1 MKSPLSHH
9 FTSLAQRLTR
19 SLFACLLLAGTTQT
33 ATAASPDKK
42 GNYCGVEGNWIQIL
56 GSGGAELDDR
66 RAGTSYLVWID
77 GKAKLLIDA
86 GPGAAVRFD
95 EAGAKLED
103 LDAIIFTQLQSAHT
117 SDLIDFI
124 TGAQLSRRDRPLPVY
139 GPDGNDVMPS
149 TSQLLNRLIGPGGA
163 YPLLADYLTFKSG
176 GFRVKAHNVNA
187 SGIRPGTRFTNEH
200 MRLSTIPVSH
210 GPIPALAWR
219 VQLGDQAI
227 VFTGDFNNRKDRV
240 PDFAK
245 DSDALVV
252 SHTIPEVARGAA
264 RDLHLLPSQI
274 GRIAKQAGVR
284 MVILGQR
291 MNRTRGRES
300 QTREA
305 INRNYEGA
313 LIYSNE
319 LECWGL

>member
-1 MKSPLSHH
+1 MKLVLGNCVQRGSQ
-9 FTSLAQRLTR
+9 FLAALV
-19 SLFACLLLAGTTQT
+19 LATC
-33 ATAASPDKK
+33 ALPALAANTDSK
-42 GNYCGVEGNWIQIL
+42 GNYCGIEGNWIQIL
-56 GSGGAELDDR
+56 GSGGAELNDR
-66 RAGTSYLVWID
+66 RAGVSYIVWME
-77 GKAKLLIDA
+77 GKAKLLVDA
-86 GPGAAVRFD
+86 GPGTAVRFD

-103 LDAIIFTQLQSAHT
+103 LDAIVFTQMQAAHS

-124 TGAQLSRRDRPLPVY
+124 AGAQLGRRDRPLPVY

-149 TSQLLNRLIGPGGA
+149 TSQVVNRLIGPGGA
-163 YPLLADYLTFKSG
+163 YPLLADFLTYKSG
-176 GFRVKAHNVNA
+176 GFRVKAHNVSA
-187 SGIRPGTRFTNEH
+187 SGKRPGTRFTNEH
-200 MRLSTIPVSH
+200 MRLSTVPVNH

-219 VQLGDQAI
+219 VQLGEQSI
-227 VFTGDFNNRKDRV
+227 VFTGDFNNRKNLI
-240 PDFAK
+240 PEFAK
-245 DSDALVV
+245 GSDALVV

-305 INRNYEGA
+305 IELNYTGPLLYA
-313 LIYSNE
+313 NE